1 MDEGK
6 KAKKDIACEFGILP
20 NSLSTILKNR
30 DAILKQFDFSSPS
43 RKRHRSGAHTQVE
56 EALFKWF
63 QEKRAQNV
71 PLSGPVLMT
80 KAEDF
85 AKRLGDISL
94 NPNTGWLERFKTR
107 HSIVS
112 RSISGE
118 SAEVNADLENNWL
131 TTELPTLIKNYEPRD
146 IFNADETGLFYK
158 LLPNK
163 TLQLKGEKCYGGKK
177 AKEKLS
183 VLLCANMDGSDFLKP
198 LVIGKYEN
206 PDVSKV

>member
-1 MDEGK
+1 MWWFEILGK
-6 KAKKDIACEFGILP
+6 FYSVIKVRHDCMRHGFAVQKTESYFTWNEISNNFGSGWREKSKKKKDIESEFGILP
-20 NSLSTILKNR
+20 NSLSTVLKNR
-30 DAILKQFDFSSPS
+30 DAILKQFDSSSPS

-85 AKRLGDISL
+85 AKRLGDISF

-131 TTELPTLIKNYEPRD
+131 TTKLPTLIKNYEPRD
-146 IFNADETGLFYK
+146 INNADETG
-158 LLPNK
+158 
-163 TLQLKGEKCYGGKK
+163 
-177 AKEKLS
+177 
-183 VLLCANMDGSDFLKP
+183 
-198 LVIGKYEN
+198 
-206 PDVSKV
+206 

>member
-1 MDEGK
+1 MDSPSRKRKAISLKTKYQIILAVDEGK
-6 KAKKDIACEFGILP
+6 KAKKDIGSEFCILP

-30 DAILKQFDFSSPS
+30 DAILKHFDSSSPS
-43 RKRHRSGAHTQVE
+43 RKQHRSGAHTQFE

-63 QEKRAQNV
+63 QEKHAQNV

-85 AKRLGDISL
+85 AKRLGDISFHL
-94 NPNTGWLERFKTR
+94 NTGWLERFKTL

-131 TTELPTLIKNYEPRD
+131 TTKLPTLIKNYEPRD
-146 IFNADETGLFYK
+146 IFNADETVLFYK

-163 TLQLKGEKCYGGKK
+163 HY
-177 AKEKLS
+177 
-183 VLLCANMDGSDFLKP
+183 N
-198 LVIGKYEN
+198 
-206 PDVSKV
+206 